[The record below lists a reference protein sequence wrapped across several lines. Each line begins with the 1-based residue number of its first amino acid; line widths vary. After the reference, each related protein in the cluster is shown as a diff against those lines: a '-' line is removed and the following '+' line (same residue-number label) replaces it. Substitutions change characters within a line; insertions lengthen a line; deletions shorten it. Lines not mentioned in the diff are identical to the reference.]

1 MAAVCRFCATPLEHD
16 FVDLGMLPLSNA
28 FLEAHDLNRMERFYP
43 LHAYVCGECF
53 LVQLE
58 EFESPDEIFRDYVY
72 FSSYS
77 DSWLAHARE
86 FAARATDRFG
96 LDTNSLV
103 VEIASNDGY
112 LLQYFK
118 EQGIPVLGIEPAGN
132 VAQVAIDAGIDT
144 VTEFFGVVL
153 ARRLRDARQGC
164 DLLVGNNVL
173 AHVPDLNDFV
183 AGLELL
189 LADDGALSMEFPHLL
204 QLVAHTQFD
213 TIYHEHFSY
222 FSLLAVR
229 RIFRH
234 HGLEI
239 FDVEELPSHGGSLR
253 IYVQHPDGGH
263 PHRDSV
269 ERLLARERDAGL
281 DRLEIYRHFSERV
294 HAVKRDLLEFLIE
307 ARRAG
312 HRVAG
317 YGAPAK
323 GNTLLNFCGVG
334 TDFIEYTVDRSP
346 HKQGRF
352 LPGTHI
358 PVHSPERIAQTKPDY
373 VLILPW
379 NLQDEIVAQMTHIR
393 SWGGRF
399 VVPIPRLAVLP

>member
-1 MAAVCRFCATPLEHD
+1 M
-16 FVDLGMLPLSNA
+16 
-28 FLEAHDLNRMERFYP
+28 
-43 LHAYVCGECF
+43 
-53 LVQLE
+53 
-58 EFESPDEIFRDYVY
+58 
-72 FSSYS
+72 
-77 DSWLAHARE
+77 
-86 FAARATDRFG
+86 
-96 LDTNSLV
+96 
-103 VEIASNDGY
+103 
-112 LLQYFK
+112 
-118 EQGIPVLGIEPAGN
+118 
-132 VAQVAIDAGIDT
+132 
-144 VTEFFGVVL
+144 
-153 ARRLRDARQGC
+153 
-164 DLLVGNNVL
+164 
-173 AHVPDLNDFV
+173 

-222 FSLLAVR
+222 FSLLAVQ

-253 IYVQHPDGGH
+253 IYAQHPDGAC

-269 ERLLARERDAGL
+269 KRLLAKERDAGL

-294 HAVKRDLLEFLIE
+294 HEVKRDLLEFLIE

-312 HRVAG
+312 HRVVG

-358 PVHSPERIAQTKPDY
+358 PVHSPERIAQTKPEY

-379 NLQDEIVAQMTHIR
+379 NLQDEIMEQMTHIR

-399 VVPIPRLAVLP
+399 IVPIPRLTVLP